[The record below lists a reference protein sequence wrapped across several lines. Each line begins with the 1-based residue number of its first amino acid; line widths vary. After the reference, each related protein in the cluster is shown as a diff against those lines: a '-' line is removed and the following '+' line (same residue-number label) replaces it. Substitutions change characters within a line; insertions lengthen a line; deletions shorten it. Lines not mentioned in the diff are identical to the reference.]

1 MPDDWRPGSRRR
13 VPTAVI
19 PIAAVGL
26 AIAGAGLAV
35 WAHAGGT
42 ADRVSAVALA
52 VTIALIALTGCVV
65 TLARPGNRVGWL
77 IIATGCAWGV
87 GEGLFDAGVRGI
99 VTAPGTIPAA
109 SALAVVG
116 GPVRAAGWLGAAIA
130 VPVVFP
136 DGRLPGSRWRWLAW
150 TALAAVAASFV
161 GTALATDVENTELRA
176 AGWHNPIALPG
187 ALAGFGDAVSTVSLP
202 LMIATIAGGV
212 AALTSRW
219 RTGTT
224 PIRRQLLTFAAGA
237 ALPVIV
243 VPTAFGFGADPWV
256 FAVAVVPVPIAVAV
270 AILTGGMFDMAT
282 VANRSLVWVTL
293 SAAIVGIYVLVVAGT
308 GALLGDT
315 GAHWLPW
322 LGAGVVAVSFA
333 PLRHTLHE
341 AANRITYGAW
351 RQPYDVLAGLGPRIS
366 YAMDASSVLSTVVT
380 ELHATLGLEGVALR
394 DPDGRIVAGAPG
406 AAPTLVPLTVYGRRA
421 GDLLYT
427 EPATALRPA
436 DRRVLDDLATQLAV
450 LMHARALTDDLRH
463 ARERLVLAREEER
476 RRLRRDLHDGLGPA
490 LAGLMLKVDNARALI
505 PEDPTAATR
514 DLLVLR
520 DDIRHTVEDVR
531 RLVEGL
537 RPPAIDELGLAA
549 AVAVAVNRLASASG
563 TAVEIAVDPLL
574 PAVPAAV
581 EVAVYRIA
589 CEAVTNAIKHA
600 AASRCHVAITIAGR
614 SLVLRVADD
623 GRGIDTPA
631 ALFEPVDARPGGGN
645 GLATMRERAEELG
658 GALDIAGT
666 DAGTTVTAILPLPAA
681 GSGAGSSA
689 GSGASSGASSSAS
702 SSAES
707 AGSASGRAGSG
718 VDPADRAAV
727 PVVGMPPVATS
738 AALLADGAA

>member
-1 MPDDWRPGSRRR
+1 MPDDPRPGSRRQG
-13 VPTAVI
+13 PTAAI

-26 AIAGAGLAV
+26 AIAGAALAV
-35 WAHAGGT
+35 WASAGGT
-42 ADRVSAVALA
+42 ADHVSAVALA

-77 IIATGCAWGV
+77 ITATACAWGV
-87 GEGLFDAGVRGI
+87 GEGLFDTGVRGI
-99 VTAPGTIPAA
+99 VTAPGSVPAA
-109 SALAVVG
+109 SAFAVVG

-212 AALTSRW
+212 AALISRW

-270 AILTGGMFDMAT
+270 AILTGGLFDMAT
-282 VANRSLVWVTL
+282 VANRSLVWITL
-293 SAAIVGIYVLVVAGT
+293 SAAIVGIYLLVVAGT

-322 LGAGVVAVSFA
+322 LGAGVVAVTFA
-333 PLRHTLHE
+333 PLRHALHD
-341 AANRITYGAW
+341 AANRITYGGW
-351 RQPYDVLAGLGPRIS
+351 RQPYDVLAGLSPRIS
-366 YAMDASSVLSTVVT
+366 YATDASSVLSTVVT
-380 ELHATLGLEGVALR
+380 ELHATLGLSGVALR
-394 DPDGRIVAGAPG
+394 DPAGRIVAGAPG

-436 DRRVLDDLATQLAV
+436 DRRVLDDLAAQVAV

-505 PEDPTAATR
+505 PEDPTMAAR

-549 AVAVAVNRLASASG
+549 AVAQAVNRLASASG
-563 TAVEIAVDPLL
+563 TEVEIAVDPQI

-589 CEAVTNAIKHA
+589 CEAVTNAVKHA
-600 AASRCHVAITIAGR
+600 AASQCHVAITIADR

-623 GRGIDTPA
+623 GRGIDAPTA
-631 ALFEPVDARPGGGN
+631 QSATVDAHPRRGN

-666 DAGTTVTAILPLPAA
+666 DSGTTVTATLPLPAA
-681 GSGAGSSA
+681 DPAA
-689 GSGASSGASSSAS
+689 NP
-702 SSAES
+702 SAEP
-707 AGSASGRAGSG
+707 AS
-718 VDPADRAAV
+718 DPLVEPAPDPAAV
-727 PVVGMPPVATS
+727 PVAGLPPVATS